1 MSLIKC
7 EECGKEISDKALSCP
22 NCGAKNKNNNETA
35 SKGLKIICFLIPII
49 GIIIFAINIST
60 KPKYAK
66 GCLIASIIPTLIVLV
81 LIIVLFLSSLIEHN
95 IDEVRRKA
103 QVQLPDFTYLTFEEA
118 SIKANDLNLKIEI
131 IEEEYND
138 KIEKGK
144 IIRQKPEY
152 EPDYKILSGSTIKV
166 IISKGTNN

>member
-7 EECGKEISDKALSCP
+7 EECGKEISDKAVSCP
-22 NCGAKNKNNNETA
+22 NCGARNKNNNETA

-66 GCLIASIIPTLIVLV
+66 GCLIASITPTLILIAI
-81 LIIVLFLSSLIEHN
+81 IIVLISSFLIENN
-95 IDEVRRKA
+95 IDETRKNA
-103 QVQLPDFTYLTFEEA
+103 QVQLPDFTGLTFEEA
-118 SIKANDLNLKIEI
+118 SIIADDLKLKIEI
-131 IEEEYND
+131 IEEEYNE

-144 IIRQKPEY
+144 IVRQKPAY
-152 EPDYKILSGSTIKV
+152 QPNYTIFAGNIIKV
-166 IISKGTNN
+166 TISKGANN